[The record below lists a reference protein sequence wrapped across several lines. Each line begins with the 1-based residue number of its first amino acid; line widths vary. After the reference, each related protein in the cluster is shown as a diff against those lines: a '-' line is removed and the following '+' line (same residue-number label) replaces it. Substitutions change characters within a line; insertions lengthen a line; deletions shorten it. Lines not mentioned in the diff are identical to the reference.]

1 MSTSAAPRRATLR
14 SIADRL
20 GVSTATVSNAYNR
33 PERLSAGLRARVLDT
48 AAELGYPGPDPA
60 GRSLRTGRAGALG
73 VIFTEP
79 LAYAFE
85 DAAAAEFLAGVSAA
99 CEAARSALVLV
110 PAAAGAGPEPATV
123 RRALVDGFLA
133 YSMPDGDPLLAAARQ
148 RGVPLVVVDQPRDL
162 GVPFVGID
170 DRGAARAAAAHL
182 LALGHQRL
190 AVIAF
195 RLAPDGRTG
204 PAGPARQHAATYALT
219 RERLAGYREAVEAAG
234 RSWDDVGVHETFGNT
249 PEAGRDAAGALLDAP
264 RPPTALLA
272 MSDGLALGA
281 LQAAAAR
288 GMPVPG
294 GLSVVGFDDVP
305 AAAAAEPALTTI
317 RQDGRGKG
325 RRAAERLLGLAPATG
340 DLLLPTRLV
349 TRASTGPA

>member
-1 MSTSAAPRRATLR
+1 
-14 SIADRL
+14 
-20 GVSTATVSNAYNR
+20 VSNAYNR

-60 GRSLRTGRAGALG
+60 GRSLRTGRAGAIG

-85 DAAAAEFLAGVSAA
+85 DAAAAGFLAGVSAG

-110 PAAAGAGPEPATV
+110 PAAAGAGPGGRVGTNTV
-123 RRALVDGFLA
+123 HRALVDGFLA
-133 YSMPDGDPLLAAARQ
+133 YSMPDGDPLLGAARQ
-148 RGVPLVVVDQPRDL
+148 RGTPLVVVDQPRDL

-170 DRGAARAAAAHL
+170 DRGGARTAAAHL
-182 LALGHQRL
+182 IALGHRRL

-204 PAGPARQHAATYALT
+204 PAGPARQRAATYGLT

-234 RSWDDVGVHETFGNT
+234 QSWDDVRVHETFGNT
-249 PEAGRDAAGALLDAP
+249 PEAGRAAAGALLDAA
-264 RPPTALLA
+264 RPPTGVLA
-272 MSDGLALGA
+272 MSDGLAIGA
-281 LQAAAAR
+281 LQAAADR
-288 GMPVPG
+288 GVPVPG

-305 AAAAAEPALTTI
+305 AAAAAQPALTTI
-317 RQDGRGKG
+317 HQDGREKG
-325 RRAAERLLGLAPATG
+325 RRAAERLLGLAPAAG

-349 TRASTGPA
+349 ARASTGPA